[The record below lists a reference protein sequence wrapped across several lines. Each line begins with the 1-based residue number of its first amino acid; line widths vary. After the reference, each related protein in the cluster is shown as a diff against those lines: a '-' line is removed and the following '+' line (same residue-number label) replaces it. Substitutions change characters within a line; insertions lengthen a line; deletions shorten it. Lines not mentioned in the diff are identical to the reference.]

1 MNKSIGFILIAVLL
15 GSCHPE
21 NSVEEEKTSFDI
33 PYSQAVSFQH
43 LTLYPVVASND
54 FIQNNEGIKAL
65 VNLKDAIQ
73 EERFRITEKKPYGRS
88 NDAGAVN
95 VLTVQNKTPNT
106 IFLMNGDIVQG
117 GRQDRVLAQNRIIPP
132 RTITDID
139 VFCVEKGRWEFR
151 EEGEEENSQQKQE
164 EKKILAFR
172 GYYNVASSQVRRS
185 MKYSNKQEEVWEQ
198 VSDITSANEA
208 NSQTHAYADL
218 ETSESYIQQRKTYL
232 QAFESNFELNENVI
246 GLVAVSGSEIL
257 GTDIFGHPDLFRRQ
271 YHSLLHSYIT
281 DAITLKKEGSC
292 SEERIKVY
300 ADQLWTEYL
309 KGGDGINKL
318 DYQGALVCFS
328 KL

>member
-1 MNKSIGFILIAVLL
+1 
-15 GSCHPE
+15 
-21 NSVEEEKTSFDI
+21 
-33 PYSQAVSFQH
+33 
-43 LTLYPVVASND
+43 
-54 FIQNNEGIKAL
+54 
-65 VNLKDAIQ
+65 
-73 EERFRITEKKPYGRS
+73 
-88 NDAGAVN
+88 
-95 VLTVQNKTPNT
+95 
-106 IFLMNGDIVQG
+106 MNGDIVQG